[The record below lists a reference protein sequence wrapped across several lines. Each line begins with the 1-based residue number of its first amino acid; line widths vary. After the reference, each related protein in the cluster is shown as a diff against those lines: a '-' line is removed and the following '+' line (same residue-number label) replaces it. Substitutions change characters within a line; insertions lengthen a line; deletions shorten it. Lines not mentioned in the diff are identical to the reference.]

1 MRKGVFYRLAAA
13 ILLILGIICA
23 VWAGSR
29 LYEQAEEAKRM
40 DDLRKEAGRR
50 DVAFGITSADY
61 PASSELEHWEEEI
74 VPIDFSALR
83 KVNPDIYA
91 WITIPGTQID
101 YPILQKETGPQDY
114 YLYHDV
120 DGELSAGGSIYTE
133 NLNKKDFSDPNT
145 VIYGHN
151 MKDGTMFREL
161 HRFREKDFFD
171 RTAEIYIYTPGH
183 RLTYQVFSAY
193 ESDDRHILK
202 TFDFS
207 VREEFVLY
215 LEEALHP
222 RSLNVMKRD
231 GVTVTVE
238 DKIIT
243 LSTCIGKDYARYLVQ
258 AVLKEDLSSE
268 MSLNDR

>member
-1 MRKGVFYRLAAA
+1 MKKSTFYRLAAVL
-13 ILLILGIICA
+13 LLILGIICA

-29 LYEQAEEAKRM
+29 LYEQAEEAQRM
-40 DDLRKEAGRR
+40 EALRMEAGKG
-50 DVAFGITSADY
+50 DLISGITGTDY
-61 PASSELEHWEEEI
+61 PASSEPESREEEI
-74 VPIDFSALR
+74 SPIDFPAL
-83 KVNPDIYA
+83 KKINPDIYA
-91 WITIPGTQID
+91 WITIPGTRID

-114 YLYHDV
+114 YLYRDV

-151 MKDGTMFREL
+151 MKDGTMFRDL
-161 HRFREKDFFD
+161 HRFQEKDFFD
-171 RTAEIYIYTPGH
+171 RTAEIYIYLPGR

-202 TFDFS
+202 TVDFS
-207 VREEFVLY
+207 DKEEFALY

-231 GVTVTVE
+231 GVAVTAE

-258 AVLKEDLSSE
+258 AVLKDDLSSE
-268 MSLNDR
+268 QSLNDR

>member
-1 MRKGVFYRLAAA
+1 M
-13 ILLILGIICA
+13 
-23 VWAGSR
+23 
-29 LYEQAEEAKRM
+29 
-40 DDLRKEAGRR
+40 
-50 DVAFGITSADY
+50 
-61 PASSELEHWEEEI
+61 
-74 VPIDFSALR
+74 
-83 KVNPDIYA
+83 
-91 WITIPGTQID
+91 
-101 YPILQKETGPQDY
+101 
-114 YLYHDV
+114 
-120 DGELSAGGSIYTE
+120 
-133 NLNKKDFSDPNT
+133 
-145 VIYGHN
+145 
-151 MKDGTMFREL
+151 
-161 HRFREKDFFD
+161 
-171 RTAEIYIYTPGH
+171 
-183 RLTYQVFSAY
+183 TYQVFSAY

-207 VREEFVLY
+207 DREEFVLY